1 MKQNYFTHNGIK
13 YYSGTTVIIRRR
25 NTATGVY
32 CDDIVTFISMD
43 YKINRIIIK
52 MDDYMYNYPYKE
64 FTQMVVGIQ
73 KAAEHI
79 PDDIISEKQEYTF
92 FDELNIDGLFL
103 AWMWYIFIM
112 AIATIFYA
120 RIGIWLFASV
130 IFFSYRNNKLKE
142 EGYK

>member
-1 MKQNYFTHNGIK
+1 
-13 YYSGTTVIIRRR
+13 
-25 NTATGVY
+25 
-32 CDDIVTFISMD
+32 
-43 YKINRIIIK
+43 
-52 MDDYMYNYPYKE
+52 MYNYPYKE